1 MKELSLGWSK
11 GGHGHLR
18 EIYFPVL
25 FYNYMY
31 FRTLITG
38 CLIEGGCLMA
48 VQLYFFYKVYDYL
61 KVK

>member
-1 MKELSLGWSK
+1 MKELSVGWSK

-18 EIYFPVL
+18 EIYFAVL

-38 CLIEGGCLMA
+38 RLIEGGCLMA

-61 KVK
+61 K

>member
-11 GGHGHLR
+11 GGRGHLR

-25 FYNYMY
+25 FYNMY

-38 CLIEGGCLMA
+38 LLLA
-48 VQLYFFYKVYDYL
+48 VLA
-61 KVK
+61 